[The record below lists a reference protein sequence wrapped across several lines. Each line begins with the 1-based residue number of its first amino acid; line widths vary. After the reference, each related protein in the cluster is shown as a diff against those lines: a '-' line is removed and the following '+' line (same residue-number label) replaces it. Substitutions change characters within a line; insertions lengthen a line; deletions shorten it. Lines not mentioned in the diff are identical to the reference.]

1 MHIVHVQIRVKPECL
16 EAFQAATLANARA
29 SVQEAGVLRFDVV
42 RQQDD
47 PTRFVLVEVYRTAE
61 DQAAHRL
68 TAHYAAWAGA
78 VAELLAEPRSALK
91 YTNVFPGE
99 DGW

>member
-1 MHIVHVQIRVKPECL
+1 MHIIHVQIRVKSGCI

-29 SVQEAGVLRFDVV
+29 SIQEPGILRFDVV
-42 RQQDD
+42 QQQDD
-47 PTRFVLVEVYRTAE
+47 PTRFVLVEVYRAAE
-61 DQAAHRL
+61 DQAQHRL

-78 VAELLAEPRSALK
+78 VVDMMAEPRSALK